1 MRADCSQTLTF
12 IPQDSSPPELTADS
26 QHVRDRR
33 YVYKQ
38 RVVAATV
45 QTTANESTYQTHQ
58 GYKQRYNSTTAT
70 ETTADDSIYQTRQG
84 YKLRYNSTTSTQ
96 TTADDSIHL
105 THRGYKQRY
114 SSTTTRETT
123 ADDFTSQTRLGY
135 KQRYKPTTTH
145 TIADDVDDSTHQPP
159 QDQLRAISFLPR
171 LPKDQVG
178 QPNLEC
184 NGILIKK
191 DFVIT
196 SQWCMKQF
204 TPGKVLLTSDLVD
217 HRTDVNDR
225 SLNCY
230 ISRTV
235 SQI

>member
-58 GYKQRYNSTTAT
+58 GYKQRYN
-70 ETTADDSIYQTRQG
+70 
-84 YKLRYNSTTSTQ
+84 
-96 TTADDSIHL
+96 
-105 THRGYKQRY
+105 
-114 SSTTTRETT
+114 STTTRETT

-230 ISRTV
+230 ISRTTR
-235 SQI
+235 SPN